1 MGPMDVG
8 PGEAKGAPD
17 HPHRGFEAISY
28 ILSGEMVHTD
38 SHGNLGLI
46 GRGDVQWMT
55 AGSGVIHSEMPSE
68 TIMRERGCT
77 GFKFG
82 SISPPASR

>member
-8 PGEAKGAPD
+8 SGEAKGAPD

-28 ILSGEMVHTD
+28 ILSGEMVHTH
-38 SHGNLGLI
+38 SHGNLGVI
-46 GRGDVQWMT
+46 GRGDVQWMM

-68 TIMRERGCT
+68 TIMREGGCT

-82 SISPPASR
+82 SISPPASK